1 MHFPL
6 RSNNETRESNTVKR
20 HPLSSAILCGL
31 AAAVAHQGAF
41 AQKVLEEVTVTA
53 TKREETL
60 QDIPITVQA
69 FTEQN
74 LKDLNVGHFEDYV
87 RFLPNVNAG
96 GRGPGQNEVYIRGMS
111 IDAITVMLSGAQGST
126 PNVAMYLD
134 EQPTTAPGRNLDVYV
149 ADMERIEV
157 LPGPQG
163 TLYGI
168 SSQAGTIRMITN
180 KPDPT
185 RFEAGFKASVADT
198 EDGDMS
204 YTADAYI
211 NFPVVQDKLGIRA
224 VVYNAD
230 YGGYIDNV
238 PGQFR
243 LDRAVNPT
251 LPADA
256 DYSQAVA
263 DNALLVEENFND
275 STYRGARIG
284 AKYWFN
290 EDWTGLL
297 TYMTQEL
304 EADGVFD
311 YDPAVGDLKAQR
323 YFEDSLQDEFDQLT
337 WTVEGRLAAL
347 EVIYTGAYLD
357 RQVDQAVDYTGYN
370 NVGGFIAYYT
380 CTYDNPDYIVNYGID
395 PDVITGVRECLNPTK
410 GFQGKQDITRS
421 THEFRIYTS
430 QDKPVRA
437 IAGVF
442 YDDFE
447 LETQDDY
454 FYLPPGNSEALGFAP
469 NAPISTA
476 RNINP
481 NVRPVGVG
489 FFNDITRTNEQTAL
503 FGEVSWDITDR
514 WTASLGWRWYDMD
527 LDFYG
532 SSNFT
537 NGIFQGSVDSD
548 RGRDYDQ
555 TFGHS
560 TEPLNIDGSVPKF
573 TLTWR
578 PHGGLMLYG
587 TYSEGFRSGGWNR
600 GGGAPSF
607 NPAFPTV
614 PVTYDTDDV
623 TNYEFGWK
631 TALAGGTFQWNGA
644 LYYVEWEDMQTSRFD
659 PINVSILTFID
670 NAADSEITGFETDF
684 VWSATDQLTLF
695 GAFAYIDTEL
705 TATRSE
711 VIELA
716 PVGSELA
723 LTPEFAGNLRARY
736 DWYLESMQLY
746 AQAAVQYADDSW
758 SSIVAA
764 DRRKQDSYTTA
775 DVYIGALMD
784 NWSVELFVRNLTD
797 ERAELFY
804 NVQDDIPRITT
815 NRPRTIGFRVA
826 FDYY

>member
-1 MHFPL
+1 M
-6 RSNNETRESNTVKR
+6 KR
-20 HPLSSAILCGL
+20 NPLSAAVLCGL
-31 AAAVAHQGAF
+31 AASVAAYPAA
-41 AQKVLEEVTVTA
+41 AQQRVLEEVTVTA
-53 TKREETL
+53 TKREASL
-60 QDIPITVQA
+60 QDVPITVQA
-69 FTEQN
+69 LTGET
-74 LKDLNVGHFEDYV
+74 LDELNVGNFDDYV

-134 EQPTTAPGRNLDVYV
+134 EQPITAPGRNLDVYV

-180 KPDPT
+180 KPDVT
-185 RFEAGFKASVADT
+185 EFDAGFKASMADT
-198 EDGDMS
+198 KSGDMS
-204 YTADAYI
+204 YTTEAFL
-211 NFPVVQDKLGIRA
+211 NFPVIENTFAVRA
-224 VVYNAD
+224 VVYNAS

-238 PGQFR
+238 AGQYQ
-243 LDRAVNPT
+243 LDPAVNTT

-263 DNALLVEENFND
+263 DNAVLVEDNFND
-275 STYRGARIG
+275 ATYRGARIS

-290 EDWTGLL
+290 DEWSGQL
-297 TYMTQEL
+297 TYMNQKL
-304 EADGVFD
+304 ETDGVFD
-311 YDPAVGDLKAQR
+311 YDPAVGDLQVER
-323 YFEDSLQDEFDQLT
+323 YFEDSLEDEFDQIA
-337 WTVEGRLAAL
+337 WTLEGRMGAL
-347 EVIYTGAYLD
+347 EVLYTGAYLD
-357 RQVDQAVDYTGYN
+357 RNVEQSVDYTGYN

-380 CTYDNPDYIVNYGID
+380 CTYTNPDYIVNYGID
-395 PDVITGVRECLNPTK
+395 PNVITDVRTCLDPTK
-410 GFQGKQDITRS
+410 GFKGQQDITRN
-421 THEFRIYTS
+421 THEFRLFS
-430 QDKPVRA
+430 PQDKSVRVT
-437 IAGVF
+437 AGVF

-454 FYLPPGNSEALGFAP
+454 FYLPPGNSEALGFAQ

-489 FFNDITRTNEQTAL
+489 FFNDITRTEEQWAV
-503 FGEVSWDITDR
+503 FGEVTWDISEQ
-514 WTASLGWRWYDMD
+514 WTAALGWRWYDMD

-548 RGRDYDQ
+548 RGRDYDS

-560 TEPLNIDGSVPKF
+560 TEPLNIDGSVPKL
-573 TLTWR
+573 TVTWR
-578 PHGGLMLYG
+578 PTDNLMVYG

-607 NPAFPTV
+607 NPSFPTV

-623 TNYEFGWK
+623 INYELGWK
-631 TALAGGTFQWNGA
+631 ATLAGGAVQWNGA
-644 LYYVEWEDMQTSRFD
+644 VYYVEWEDMQTSRFD

-670 NAADSEITGFETDF
+670 NAADSEIRGIETDF
-684 VWSATDQLTLF
+684 VWAATDNLTLH
-695 GAFAYIDTEL
+695 GALAYIDTEL
-705 TATRSE
+705 TATQST

-723 LTPEFAGNLRARY
+723 LTPEFAGTLRARY
-736 DWYLESMQLY
+736 DWFLDSMQVY
-746 AQAAVQYADDSW
+746 AQGAVQYAGDSW

-764 DRRKQDSYTTA
+764 DRRKQDSYTTV
-775 DVYIGALMD
+775 DLSVGTWID
-784 NWSVELFVRNLTD
+784 NWNVELYVRNLTD
-797 ERAELFY
+797 ERADLFF

-815 NRPRTIGFRVA
+815 NRPRTYGIRFSY
-826 FDYY
+826 DY

>member
-1 MHFPL
+1 VNRKPL
-6 RSNNETRESNTVKR
+6 TT
-20 HPLSSAILCGL
+20 AILCGL
-31 AAAVAHQGAF
+31 AATIAPGGAF
-41 AQKVLEEVTVTA
+41 AQNKIEEVTVTA
-53 TKREETL
+53 TKREESM
-60 QDIPITVQA
+60 QDIPVTVQA
-69 FTEQN
+69 LSEGT
-74 LKDLNVGHFEDYV
+74 LDDLNVGNFEDFV
-87 RFLPNVNAG
+87 RFLPNVNVG

-126 PNVAMYLD
+126 PNVAIYLD
-134 EQPTTAPGRNLDVYV
+134 EQPITAPGRNLDVYV
-149 ADMERIEV
+149 TDMERIEV

-168 SSQAGTIRMITN
+168 SSQAGTIRYITN

-185 RFEAGFKASVADT
+185 AFEAGFDASIADT
-198 EDGDMS
+198 KSGDMS
-204 YTADAYI
+204 YTTEAYI
-211 NFPVVQDKLGIRA
+211 NFPVIENRLGVRA
-224 VVYNAD
+224 VVYNAT

-238 PGQFR
+238 PGVFQ
-243 LDRAVNPT
+243 LDPEVNPT
-251 LPADA
+251 LPVGA
-256 DYSQAVA
+256 DYSQATA

-275 STYRGARIG
+275 ASYRGARIG

-290 EDWTGLL
+290 DDWTGQL
-297 TYMTQEL
+297 TWMTQEL
-304 EADGVFD
+304 ETDGVFD
-311 YDPAVGDLKAQR
+311 YDPALGDLEVQR
-323 YFEDSLQDEFDQLT
+323 YFEDSLNDEFDQIA
-337 WTVEGRLAAL
+337 WTVEGRMGAL
-347 EVIYTGAYLD
+347 EMVYAGAYLD
-357 RQVDQAVDYTGYN
+357 RQVDQSVDYTGYN

-380 CTYDNPDYIVNYGID
+380 CTYDNPDYIDNYGID
-395 PDVITGVRECLNPTK
+395 PGVITVPRKCLDPTK
-410 GFQGKQDITRS
+410 GFKGRQDITRS
-421 THEFRIYTS
+421 THEFRIYTP
-430 QDKPVRA
+430 QDKSIRA

-442 YDDFE
+442 YDDFK

-454 FYLPPGNSEALGFAP
+454 YYLPPGNSEALGFAQ

-481 NVRPVGVG
+481 NIRPVGVG
-489 FFNDITRTNEQTAL
+489 FFNDITRAEEQIAV
-503 FGEVSWDITDR
+503 FGEVAWDITDK
-514 WTASLGWRWYDMD
+514 WTAALGWRWYDMD

-560 TEPLNIDGSVPKF
+560 TEPLNISGSVPK
-573 TLTWR
+573 LTVNYFAAANA
-578 PHGGLMLYG
+578 MFYA

-607 NPAFPTV
+607 NPDFPTV

-631 TALAGGTFQWNGA
+631 TRLAGGTVQWNGA
-644 LYYVEWEDMQTSRFD
+644 VYYVEWEDMQTSRFD

-670 NAADSEITGFETDF
+670 NAADSEIRGLESDL
-684 VWSATDQLTLF
+684 VWSATENLTLF

-705 TATRSE
+705 VATDSE

-723 LTPEFAGNLRARY
+723 LTPKFSGNLRARY
-736 DWYLESMQLY
+736 DWYLENTMVY
-746 AQAAVQYADDSW
+746 AQGAIQYSDDSW

-764 DRRKQDSYTTA
+764 DRRRQDSYTTVDLA
-775 DVYIGALMD
+775 LGANRD
-784 NWSVELFVRNLTD
+784 NWNVELFVRNLTD

-815 NRPRTIGFRVA
+815 NRPRTIGIRLG

>member
-1 MHFPL
+1 VQRKPL
-6 RSNNETRESNTVKR
+6 TT
-20 HPLSSAILCGL
+20 AILFGL
-31 AAAVAHQGAF
+31 AATIAPVAAK
-41 AQKVLEEVTVTA
+41 AQNAIEEVTVTA
-53 TKREETL
+53 TKREESM
-60 QDIPITVQA
+60 QDIPVTVQA
-69 FTEQN
+69 FSEQT
-74 LKDLNVGHFEDYV
+74 LKDLNIENFDDVV
-87 RFLPNVNAG
+87 RFMPNVNVG

-126 PNVAMYLD
+126 PNVAIYLD
-134 EQPTTAPGRNLDVYV
+134 EQPITAPGRNLDIYV

-168 SSQAGTIRMITN
+168 SSQAGTIRYITN

-185 RFEAGFKASVADT
+185 LFEAGFNASIADT
-198 EDGDMS
+198 KNGDMS
-204 YTADAYI
+204 HTTDAYI
-211 NFPVVQDKLGIRA
+211 NFPVIQDKLGIRA
-224 VVYNAD
+224 VVYNAS

-238 PGQFR
+238 PGTFT
-243 LDRAVNPT
+243 LDPAVNPT

-256 DYSQAVA
+256 DYSQAST
-263 DNALLVEENFND
+263 DNALLVENDFND
-275 STYRGARIG
+275 SSYRGARIG

-290 EDWTGLL
+290 DDWTGQL
-297 TYMTQEL
+297 TWMTQEL
-304 EADGVFD
+304 ETDGVFD
-311 YDPAVGDLKAQR
+311 YDPAVGDLEVQR
-323 YFEDSLQDEFDQLT
+323 YFEDSLSDRFDQLA
-337 WTVEGRLAAL
+337 WTIEGRMGEL
-347 EVIYTGAYLD
+347 EMVYAGAYLD
-357 RQVDQAVDYTGYN
+357 RQVEQSVDYTGYN

-380 CTYDNPDYIVNYGID
+380 CTYDNPDYIDNYGLD
-395 PDVITGVRECLNPTK
+395 PGVITDVRECLDPTK
-410 GFQGKQDITRS
+410 GFKGRQDITRS
-421 THEFRIYTS
+421 THEFRIYTP
-430 QDKPVRA
+430 QDKSIRA

-442 YDDFE
+442 YDDFK

-454 FYLPPGNSEALGFAP
+454 YYLPPGNSERLGFAQ

-481 NVRPVGVG
+481 NIRPVGVG
-489 FFNDITRTNEQTAL
+489 FFNDITRAEEQIAV
-503 FGEVSWDITDR
+503 FGEVAWDITDR

-548 RGRDYDQ
+548 RGRDYDES
-555 TFGHS
+555 FGHS
-560 TEPLNIDGSVPKF
+560 TEPLNINGSVPKLTVNYRAADN
-573 TLTWR
+573 TLF
-578 PHGGLMLYG
+578 YA

-600 GGGAPSF
+600 GGGAASTNPDFPS
-607 NPAFPTV
+607 V

-631 TALAGGTFQWNGA
+631 TLLAGGMLQWNGA
-644 LYYVEWEDMQTSRFD
+644 VYFVEWDGMQTSRFD

-670 NAADSEITGFETDF
+670 NAADSEIRGIESDF
-684 VWSATDQLTLF
+684 VWSATDNLTLY
-695 GAFAYIDTEL
+695 GAVAYIDTEL
-705 TATRSE
+705 VATNSE

-723 LTPEFAGNLRARY
+723 LTPKFSGNLRARY
-736 DWYLESMQLY
+736 DWYLQDTLVY
-746 AQAAVQYADDSW
+746 AQGVVQYSDDSW

-764 DRRKQDSYTTA
+764 DRRRQDGYTTA
-775 DVYIGALMD
+775 DLALGVSRD
-784 NWSVELFVRNLTD
+784 NWNAELFVRNLTD

-815 NRPRTIGFRVA
+815 NRPRTIGIRLG

>member
-1 MHFPL
+1 M
-6 RSNNETRESNTVKR
+6 KR
-20 HPLSSAILCGL
+20 HPLCQAIVYGL
-31 AAAVAHQGAF
+31 AATAVHQTAL

-53 TKREETL
+53 TKREETM

-74 LKDLNVGHFEDYV
+74 LRDLNVGNFDDYV
-87 RFLPNVNAG
+87 RFLPNVNSG

-126 PNVAMYLD
+126 PNVAIYLD
-134 EQPTTAPGRNLDVYV
+134 EQPITSPGRNLDVYV
-149 ADMERIEV
+149 TDMERIEV

-180 KPDPT
+180 KPDPSQ
-185 RFEAGFKASVADT
+185 FEAGFKASVADT
-198 EDGDMS
+198 KDGDMS
-204 YTADAYI
+204 FTTDAYI
-211 NFPVVQDKLGIRA
+211 NFPVIEDKLGIRA
-224 VVYNAD
+224 VVYNAS

-238 PGQFR
+238 AGQYR
-243 LDRAVNPT
+243 LDPEVNNT

-256 DYSQAVA
+256 DYSQAVT
-263 DNALLVEENFND
+263 DNALLGKEDFND
-275 STYRGARIG
+275 SSYRGARIG

-290 EDWTGLL
+290 DDWNALL

-311 YDPAVGDLKAQR
+311 YDPELGDLQVKR
-323 YFEDSLQDEFDQLT
+323 YFEDSLEDSFDQFA
-337 WTVEGRLAAL
+337 WTVEGRMAAL
-347 EVIYTGAYLD
+347 EMIYTGAYLD
-357 RQVDQAVDYTGYN
+357 RQIDQAVDYTGYN

-380 CTYDNPDYIVNYGID
+380 CTYDNPDYIDNYGLD
-395 PDVITGVRECLNPTK
+395 PGVITDVRECLNPTK
-410 GFQGKQDITRS
+410 GFKGKQDISRS
-421 THEFRIYTS
+421 THEFRIYTA
-430 QDKPVRA
+430 QDKPLRA

-442 YDDFE
+442 YDDFK

-454 FYLPPGNSEALGFAP
+454 FYLPPGNSERLGFAQ

-481 NVRPVGVG
+481 NIRPVGVG
-489 FFNDITRTNEQTAL
+489 FFNDITRTNKQIAL
-503 FGEVSWDITDR
+503 FGEVTWDITER
-514 WTASLGWRWYDMD
+514 WTAALGWRWYDMD

-548 RGRDYDQ
+548 RGRDYDR

-560 TEPLNIDGSVPKF
+560 TEPLNISGSVPKL
-573 TLTWR
+573 TVTWR
-578 PHGGLMLYG
+578 PQDNLMFYG

-607 NPAFPTV
+607 NPEFPTV

-631 TALAGGTFQWNGA
+631 TVLAGGTFQWNGA
-644 LYYVEWEDMQTSRFD
+644 VYYVEWEDMQTSRFD

-670 NAADSEITGFETDF
+670 NAADSEIRGLESDF
-684 VWSATDQLTLF
+684 VWSATDNLTLF
-695 GAFAYIDTEL
+695 GAFSYIDTEL
-705 TATRSE
+705 VSTKSE

-716 PVGSELA
+716 PVGSQLA

-736 DWYLESMQLY
+736 DWYLDSMQVY
-746 AQAAVQYADDSW
+746 AQGVVQYADDSW

-764 DRRKQDSYTTA
+764 DRRKQASYTTA
-775 DVYIGALMD
+775 DVAIGAIKD
-784 NWSVELFVRNLTD
+784 DWSVELFIRNLTD

-815 NRPRTIGFRVA
+815 NRPRTIGLRVGY
-826 FDYY
+826 DYY